1 MASGSPR
8 IRAAACVGL
17 AGLHLLA
24 LLAAFCV
31 PAAALWT
38 TSRALWNTPASHDL
52 PTSADIRRWL
62 VLLSNTG
69 IVVGV
74 AVATALVLG
83 SGAGLLAAR
92 TDLPGRRLVRSA
104 ALIGACVPVYVSSAF
119 FLALAP
125 RLIGF
130 GSAALCGVLYGLVY
144 TPLATLTLGAAFR
157 AMDPELEDA
166 ALLDA
171 RRTQV
176 LRHVTLPHSAWAY
189 VATALVITLFVATD
203 FTIAD
208 LLVVRTFAEEC
219 YIQYQLDHRQAGPL
233 LTALPLVVVLAGVL
247 AAAHARY
254 RRVGEVSS
262 SGTDT
267 SPRTFRLGRWRTPAA
282 WLVGISLLAAVGV
295 PLGTLL
301 NRIQP
306 LEGLSGVIVGLVP
319 ELRNTAAL
327 VLLGAT
333 LVLLPAG
340 GLAWRLAR
348 GGAVRWPLIPALIL
362 LLVLPAPVVGITLTG
377 LLNRPGLLGH
387 VYDSP
392 LVVPIGY
399 YVRFLPI
406 AVLLLLPAAQRVP
419 TELVWAAR
427 VDGCDS
433 LGIARHVSWPAM
445 RGDAALAW
453 LIVAILCTG
462 EIGTTVLVVP
472 PGWETAAVRAFTL
485 LHFGVYRD
493 LAVLTLLALGII
505 LLPAG
510 GLLWLLRRS

>member
-1 MASGSPR
+1 M
-8 IRAAACVGL
+8 
-17 AGLHLLA
+17 
-24 LLAAFCV
+24 LAAFCV
-31 PAAALWT
+31 PAAAFWEA
-38 TSRALWNTPASHDL
+38 SRALWSTPASNEL
-52 PTSADIRRWL
+52 PSSADIRRWL
-62 VLLSNTG
+62 VLLGNTS

-74 AVATALVLG
+74 AVATALALG

-92 TDLPGRRLVRSA
+92 TDLPGRRLVRAA
-104 ALIGACVPVYVSSAF
+104 ALIGACVPIYVSSAF

-130 GSAALCGVLYGLVY
+130 GSAAMCGVLYGLVY

-157 AMDPELEDA
+157 AVDWELEDV

-171 RRTQV
+171 GPMRV
-176 LRHVTLPHSAWAY
+176 IHHVTLPHSAWAF
-189 VATALVITLFVATD
+189 VATALLITLFVATD

-208 LLVVRTFAEEC
+208 LLIVRTFAEEC
-219 YIQYQLDHRQAGPL
+219 YIQYQLDRRQAGPL
-233 LTALPLVVVLAGVL
+233 LTALPLVVALAVVLT
-247 AAAHARY
+247 AAHARY
-254 RRVGEVSS
+254 RRVGELSPA
-262 SGTDT
+262 GAEQ
-267 SPRTFRLGRWRTPAA
+267 SPRTFRLGRWRTPVA
-282 WLVGISLLAAVGV
+282 WLAGISLLAAVGV

-301 NRIQP
+301 NRARP
-306 LEGLSGVIVGLVP
+306 LEGLPRVIAGLVP
-319 ELRNTAAL
+319 ELRNTALL

-340 GLAWRLAR
+340 GLAWHLAR
-348 GGAVRWPLIPALIL
+348 GHAVRWPLIPALIL
-362 LLVLPAPVVGITLTG
+362 LLVLPAPVVGITLTA

-387 VYDSP
+387 LYDSP
-392 LVVPIGY
+392 LVVPLGY

-406 AVLLLLPAAQRVP
+406 AVLLLLPAARRVP

-445 RGDAALAW
+445 RRDTVLAW

-462 EIGTTVLVVP
+462 EIGTTILVVP

-493 LAVLTLLALGII
+493 LAVLTLLAVGII